1 MSGRSFRR
9 NCDNFRLESQKK
21 FKCRDHSDCIVYS
34 SRGNSSTRKSELLS
48 AEVSINKT
56 VNFIDKQFHNGLYC
70 NVID

>member
-9 NCDNFRLESQKK
+9 NSVIISDLSRQKK

-48 AEVSINKT
+48 AEVTINKT
-56 VNFIDKQFHNGLYC
+56 VNFIDNFPMDFIAML
-70 NVID
+70 